1 MAVSSDSTVVMARAP
16 GRVNLIGDHTD
27 YTGGLCFP
35 IAIDRAVEISGR
47 RDRAL
52 GEVRLTSDGLP
63 DAVVALDV
71 SEPASVQ
78 PEWARYV
85 AGIVN
90 QLRPTAGFSGVVR
103 SDLPAGSGLSSS
115 AALEVACA
123 LVLGA
128 DHSDPIGLARMCQAA
143 EHAARGVPTG
153 LLDQLAAICGVA
165 GSGLHLDCRSLEIV
179 PVPLPPSDVAR
190 WLVIWAGARSLADS
204 GYADRVVELAA
215 AETAIGPLRDASA
228 AALAGLDDPTIRARA
243 RHVLSENRRVDDFAA
258 AIASGDLPGA
268 GGLMSE
274 SHRSL
279 SGDFDCSTASID
291 ELCQSLWATSGVYG
305 ARMTGGGW
313 GGCVVALVEPGAIDA
328 SAFDS
333 AWWVQPS
340 SGAEVRTCA

>member
-1 MAVSSDSTVVMARAP
+1 MAVSSVSMVVTARAP

-71 SEPASVQ
+71 SEPAAVQ

-85 AGIVN
+85 AGIVG
-90 QLRPTAGFSGVVR
+90 QLRPAAGFSGVVR

-123 LVLGA
+123 LAMGA
-128 DHSDPIGLARMCQAA
+128 DRSDPIGLARMCQAA

-153 LLDQLAAICGVA
+153 LLDQLASICGVQ
-165 GSGLHLDCRSLEIV
+165 GCGLHLDCRSLEVV
-179 PVPLPPSDVAR
+179 PVRLPSAEVAR
-190 WLVIWAGARSLADS
+190 WMVIWAGARSLADS
-204 GYADRVVELAA
+204 GYADRVAELAV
-215 AETAIGPLRDASA
+215 AEATIGPLRDATVGD
-228 AALAGLDDPTIRARA
+228 LGELDDPTIRARA

-258 AIASGDLPGA
+258 AVAGGDLAGA
-268 GGLMSE
+268 GALMSE

-279 SGDFDCSTASID
+279 SGDFACSTASID
-291 ELCQSLWATSGVYG
+291 ELCQSLSATPGVHG

-313 GGCVVALVEPGAIDA
+313 GGCVVALTEPGAVDA
-328 SAFDS
+328 SAYDS
-333 AWWVQPS
+333 AWWVAPS
-340 SGAEVRTCA
+340 SGADIHIGA